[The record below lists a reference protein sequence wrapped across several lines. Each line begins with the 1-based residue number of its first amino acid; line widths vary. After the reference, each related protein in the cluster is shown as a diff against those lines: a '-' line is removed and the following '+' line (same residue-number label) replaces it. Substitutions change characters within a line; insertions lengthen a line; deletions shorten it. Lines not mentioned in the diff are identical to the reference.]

1 MSRTTK
7 VATTAGAFVVAGVA
21 ATLLNGRQRSQRRLR
36 RGEEVEFGSVHS
48 AHRTL
53 TATDGVKLNVEVDE
67 ADRKTPTVVFI
78 HGWVESMDLWHYQ
91 RLALRGSVRMVFLD
105 MRSHGHSGR
114 SYSDNSSIQQ
124 LADDLLT
131 TLTELVPR
139 GPIILV
145 GHSMGGMTIMEL
157 AVAEPKLFGKRV
169 KGVVLIATSSGNLI
183 RSSPALKRLIPL
195 LRVAAP
201 VLDWGRA
208 FNSYSIVRR
217 WAVGADAQ
225 ERHVDMT
232 NEMILKAPTHVLMD
246 FYPNFISL
254 DLTDGLETLGKVP
267 TVVIG
272 GTSDLITPIK
282 HSRVLAD
289 RIPNAKLVAIEGV
302 GHMVIFED
310 HERVTKIIED
320 MVESIR

>member
-7 VATTAGAFVVAGVA
+7 VATTAGAFVAAGVV
-21 ATLLNGRQRSQRRLR
+21 ATLLNGRQRTQRKLR
-36 RGEEVEFGSVHS
+36 RGEEVEFGSVHGDQL
-48 AHRTL
+48 TL

-67 ADRKTPTVVFI
+67 ADRKTPTIVFV

-91 RLALRGSVRMVFLD
+91 RLALRGSVRMVFVD
-105 MRSHGHSGR
+105 MRSHGLSGR
-114 SYSDNSSIQQ
+114 SYSDNSSIPQ
-124 LADDLLT
+124 LADDLRT
-131 TLTELVPR
+131 VITELVPR
-139 GPIILV
+139 GPIVLV
-145 GHSMGGMTIMEL
+145 GHSMGGMAIMEL
-157 AVAEPKLFGKRV
+157 AGTEPALFGQRV
-169 KGVVLIATSSGNLI
+169 KGVVLIATSSGKLM
-183 RSSPALKRLIPL
+183 RSSPGLKRIVPL

-217 WAVGADAQ
+217 WAVGPDAL

-254 DLTDGLETLGKVP
+254 DLTEGLVALGKAT

-272 GTSDLITPIK
+272 GTVDQITPIK

-289 RIPNAKLVAIEGV
+289 LIPDAKLVAIEGA
-302 GHMVIFED
+302 GHLVVFEQ
-310 HERVTKIIED
+310 HERITKVIED
-320 MVESIR
+320 LVEGIG